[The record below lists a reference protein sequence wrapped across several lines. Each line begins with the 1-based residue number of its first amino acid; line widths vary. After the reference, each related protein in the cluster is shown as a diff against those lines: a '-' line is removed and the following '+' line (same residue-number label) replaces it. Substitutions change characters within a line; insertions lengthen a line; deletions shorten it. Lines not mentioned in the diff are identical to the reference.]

1 MAGSRHRSGFSGNSD
16 KLKTENL
23 WHLGVCKG
31 HWCTFCFHFLFSL
44 SPPDRLFCDWSQAA
58 EAAVW
63 KFLGFKKILVGG
75 QHFSYDQEPPP
86 HSSHPMK
93 YERIYVKGDPVA
105 ATSTTRAALKQQLYQ
120 DVYHVMYL
128 QLFRI
133 ELLLYRY
140 ATMNST
146 FFCHVPVIHNSDKM
160 SSNWSVTISF
170 ECKCKLPSFII

>member
-1 MAGSRHRSGFSGNSD
+1 MYFLLSFSFLPVPSRQVVLWLVTGCWGCSLEILGIQ
-16 KLKTENL
+16 ENTRRRT
-23 WHLGVCKG
+23 
-31 HWCTFCFHFLFSL
+31 TFLIW
-44 SPPDRLFCDWSQAA
+44 P
-58 EAAVW
+58 
-63 KFLGFKKILVGG
+63 GT
-75 QHFSYDQEPPP
+75 PP